1 MFSEGWGSREG
12 LQIGTKNAFRPPMG
26 HFWVPLECYYF
37 KVGFKG
43 AFLEK
48 DGDQAER
55 FWGPG
60 AHQGTLAKAK
70 VPS

>member
-1 MFSEGWGSREG
+1 MFSEGRGSLGG
-12 LQIGTKNAFRPPMG
+12 LQIGPKIIFSRYMG

-48 DGDQAER
+48 DRKGRDRAE
-55 FWGPG
+55 
-60 AHQGTLAKAK
+60 
-70 VPS
+70 